1 MDNFVTETDLNLL
14 QNDKYTFFV
23 LGRILHGNCNFV
35 ASNHKTFIICHSCAP
50 FPLWIWTPD
59 NVSQQEME
67 TVYQILLENNFLTS
81 EYTFNLKYDLATF
94 LISRASKD
102 NKTLLLKKN
111 MFAYDCPSPIEPV
124 AEQKADGTFSKAT
137 IADLDDFIG
146 LKKTASS
153 NVGSFISQ
161 MAMKE

>member
-1 MDNFVTETDLNLL
+1 MEIIDNFVTEKDFELL

-23 LGRILHGNCNFV
+23 LGRILKGECNFI
-35 ASNHKTFIICHSCAP
+35 ASDHNKIIICHSCKP

-102 NKTLLLKKN
+102 NKPDYWIRIFDECLL
-111 MFAYDCPSPIEPV
+111 
-124 AEQKADGTFSKAT
+124 
-137 IADLDDFIG
+137 
-146 LKKTASS
+146 
-153 NVGSFISQ
+153 
-161 MAMKE
+161 